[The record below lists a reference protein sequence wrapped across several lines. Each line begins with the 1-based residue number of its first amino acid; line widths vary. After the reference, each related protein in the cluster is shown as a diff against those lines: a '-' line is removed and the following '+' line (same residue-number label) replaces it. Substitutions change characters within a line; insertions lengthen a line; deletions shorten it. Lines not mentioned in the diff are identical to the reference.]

1 MLFYHRFAPD
11 NNYIY
16 NMTIGKAL
24 DSHSDEYKKYYANFE
39 ANRVMGV
46 ECNYFVTQNFDVT
59 LAFFSDSI
67 NYRNYDMNNIFTRNF
82 IGRIILEYN
91 F

>member
-1 MLFYHRFAPD
+1 
-11 NNYIY
+11 
-16 NMTIGKAL
+16 MTIGNAI
-24 DSHSDEYKKYYANFE
+24 DVNSEEYSRYYANFE

-46 ECNYFVTQNFDVT
+46 ECNYFLTHNFDVT
-59 LAFFSDSI
+59 LAFISDSI

-82 IGRIILEYN
+82 IGRIVLEYN